1 MVESMVCGLLK
12 RCEGWQNWTARSR
25 ASPADAQS
33 FIDVDRERGLEAP
46 EATFVIPDLNGLPE
60 IVRG

>member
-1 MVESMVCGLLK
+1 MRRVAKLDGEIGGGSRCG
-12 RCEGWQNWTARSR
+12 AV
-25 ASPADAQS
+25 
-33 FIDVDRERGLEAP
+33 FIDVDRERGIEAP